1 MGFNQLLF
9 LWTAI
14 FPIAVLLYYFFRK
27 KYAKQPVSSTLFW
40 QEVMRETKAS
50 PYLQHLQRNALFYLQ
65 MIAMIL
71 LVLALL
77 QPFWKTKALAG
88 EQIVFVVDTS
98 ATMEVHTANDS
109 TLFDEHKKQ
118 MLQLAESLSGKP
130 LTIVTT
136 GNEPTV
142 VVRAETNLD
151 QIKSEIAKLEV
162 SYEEENMSKSL
173 DFAQSFFQH
182 KATSVYIFTDI
193 LDRKELPLQYEN
205 VTWNVEGLTSEV
217 ANLSMK
223 RFGATKTNNGIS
235 ALIQLENQSNK
246 EQITELSIANEQGN
260 LLKENVTIPANE
272 TITLSFDEL
281 AASSFLEASL
291 DAKDG
296 YALDNTMTVFMQD
309 QLSKVFI
316 DSGLHALVRTAF
328 QSMDIEVSSVPTEQ
342 IGLLAEEGIVV
353 TNQFGLLNQ
362 LDRPALFIGR
372 NDVNAIEVNGEVQT
386 TEHALFS
393 FANLSDIYVSSV
405 YPEIQGY
412 TTIATVGD
420 QPFIQ
425 VSPRGDIVVLA
436 DIQMTDWPLHPSF
449 PLFMWSV
456 KEQLSAGNTYLGT
469 FTPNERRPQSLGS
482 AANEWEIY
490 TLDDSYQYSIEN
502 GGAFIAPKKPGLY
515 VLRSNDSVKNFS
527 VALSQ
532 SEKEIEKGN
541 TYKVSGEQI
550 EMSENYSQQSF
561 VPYILLLLLL
571 LFVIE
576 WEVQRRRGYT
586 S

>member
-1 MGFNQLLF
+1 
-9 LWTAI
+9 
-14 FPIAVLLYYFFRK
+14 
-27 KYAKQPVSSTLFW
+27 
-40 QEVMRETKAS
+40 MRETKAS

-71 LVLALL
+71 LVFALL

-98 ATMEVHTANDS
+98 ATMEVHATNDS
-109 TLFDEHKKQ
+109 TLFDKHKKQ
-118 MLQLAESLSGKP
+118 MRELAESLSGKP
-130 LTIVTT
+130 LTIITT

-142 VVRAETNLD
+142 VVRAETNID
-151 QIKSEIAKLEV
+151 QIKSEIEKLEV

-182 KATSVYIFTDI
+182 KATSVYIFTDV

-205 VTWNVEGLTSEV
+205 VSWNIEGLTSEV

-235 ALIQLENQSNK
+235 ALIQLENQSDK
-246 EQITELSIANEQGN
+246 EQITELSIANEQKN
-260 LLKENVTIPANE
+260 LLKENVTIPPNE

-281 AASSFLEASL
+281 AESTFLKASL
-291 DAKDG
+291 SAKDG

-316 DSGLHALVRTAF
+316 DSGLHSLVRTAF
-328 QSMDIEVSSVPTEQ
+328 QAMDIEVSSVPTEQ

-353 TNQFGLLNQ
+353 TNQFGLLDQ
-362 LDRPALFIGR
+362 LDRPHLFIGR
-372 NDVNAIEVNGEVQT
+372 NDVSAVEVNGAVQT
-386 TEHALFS
+386 TEHPLFS
-393 FANLSDIYVSSV
+393 FANLSDIYISSV
-405 YPEIQGY
+405 YPAIQGY

-420 QPFIQ
+420 MPFMQ

-482 AANEWEIY
+482 AVSEWEIY

-515 VLRSNDSVKNFS
+515 VLRSNDVEKNFAVS
-527 VALSQ
+527 LSQ
-532 SEKEIEKGN
+532 KEKEIEKGE
-541 TYKVSGEQI
+541 TYKVTGEQV
-550 EMSENYSQQSF
+550 EMKENYSQHSF
-561 VPYILLLLLL
+561 VPYVLLLLLL

-576 WEVQRRRGYT
+576 WEVQRRRGFT

>member
-1 MGFNQLLF
+1 
-9 LWTAI
+9 
-14 FPIAVLLYYFFRK
+14 
-27 KYAKQPVSSTLFW
+27 
-40 QEVMRETKAS
+40 MRETKAS

-71 LVLALL
+71 LVFALL

-88 EQIVFVVDTS
+88 EQIIFVVDTS
-98 ATMEVHTANDS
+98 ATMEVHVTNDS

-118 MLQLAESLSGKP
+118 MRELAESLSGKP
-130 LTIVTT
+130 LTIITT

-142 VVRAETNLD
+142 VVRAETNID
-151 QIKSEIAKLEV
+151 QIKSEIEKLEV

-182 KATSVYIFTDI
+182 KATSVYIFTDV

-205 VTWNVEGLTSEV
+205 VSWNIEGLTSEV

-223 RFGATKTNNGIS
+223 RFGATKTNTGIS
-235 ALIQLENQSNK
+235 ALIQLENQSDK
-246 EQITELSIANEQGN
+246 EQITELSIANEKKN
-260 LLKENVTIPANE
+260 LMKENVTIPPNE

-281 AASSFLEASL
+281 AESTFLKASL
-291 DAKDG
+291 SAKDG

-316 DSGLHALVRTAF
+316 DSGLHSLVRTAF
-328 QSMDIEVSSVPTEQ
+328 QAMDIEVSSVPTEQ

-353 TNQFGLLNQ
+353 TNQFGLLDQ
-362 LDRPALFIGR
+362 LDRPHLFIGR
-372 NDVNAIEVNGEVQT
+372 NDVSAVEVNGSVQT
-386 TEHALFS
+386 TEHPLFS
-393 FANLSDIYVSSV
+393 FANLSDIYVSGV
-405 YPEIQGY
+405 YPAIQGY

-420 QPFIQ
+420 VPFMQ

-482 AANEWEIY
+482 AVSEWEIY

-515 VLRSNDSVKNFS
+515 VLRSNDVEKNFAVS
-527 VALSQ
+527 LSQ
-532 SEKEIEKGN
+532 KEKEIKMGE
-541 TYKVSGEQI
+541 TYKVSGEQV
-550 EMSENYSQQSF
+550 EMNENYSQHSF

-576 WEVQRRRGYT
+576 WEVQRRRGFT